1 MAGFWDKENVVRD
14 VKKASNEGNFYRV
27 NVVEK
32 DGKRGVDLRS
42 FYTKKD
48 GTIQHTKSGLMIAEA
63 DLEEVIKW
71 LHEAHEVLK
80 DE

>member
-1 MAGFWDKENVVRD
+1 MGFWDKENVVRD

-32 DGKRGVDLRS
+32 DGREGVDLRS

-48 GTIQHTKSGLMIAEA
+48 GSVQHTKSGLMIAKE

-71 LHEAHEVLK
+71 LQEAQAEM
-80 DE
+80 EG